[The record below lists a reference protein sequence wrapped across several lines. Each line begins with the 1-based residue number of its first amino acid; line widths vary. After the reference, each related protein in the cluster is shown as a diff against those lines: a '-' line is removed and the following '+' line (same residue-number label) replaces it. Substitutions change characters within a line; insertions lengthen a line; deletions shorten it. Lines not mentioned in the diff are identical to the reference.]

1 MAEEAEEVV
10 TPGIKGQE
18 AVMPRPSAEI
28 RQKLDGLKVDVQTIS
43 ETGEAQVVPQQ
54 DAAEALAAA
63 KKDAT
68 AFQLLINCLT

>member
-1 MAEEAEEVV
+1 MAGDAEEVV

-18 AVMPRPSAEI
+18 AVISRPSAEI
-28 RQKLDGLKVDVQTIS
+28 RQKLGGLKVDVQTIL

-63 KKDAT
+63 EKS
-68 AFQLLINCLT
+68 FQLLINCLT